1 MIAVKRGSFA
11 TMKTCVDVRVLLL
24 GMIGNVYWMLLA
36 DICKLKG
43 RDLFAFSA
51 IALYI
56 SLRIWYEICSEVNG
70 NTFASTSEWRQ
81 DFMVYDDLTFIW
93 IVRTTD
99 TVEEVLPLFER
110 LWMKLEYAWGLDL
123 AQDAFKL
130 KIYCTD
136 KDRNACQS
144 LQDVIEM
151 GPLHGTCELNFH
163 RPNFSA
169 ILKEHS
175 FAINAEKSVSS
186 TILSFCGSN
195 MLGNLLSQANVLNG
209 IDLMSRGLTKHL
221 YEIKIDS
228 YGAGVISKTKK
239 KKPVVTKSGATML
252 VNAQSNETE
261 DGWNVLWESSSL
273 RQRRLEESH
282 LMMPTMSSESSTTSP
297 ASVHS
302 FHIPPDGNDSQ
313 ESGYYIKSAWPLD
326 VPSSPDSQEVGAAI
340 RSQMRDIERR
350 KAEIDRT
357 LSSRSIDYSGRS
369 IINVDNSMH
378 AQRRNSLDLSR
389 HSMRSL
395 SSAIQNGIKTKRV
408 SIDTSFHPVVEYIED
423 PRAFMKELV
432 SSKKTIEEEESWSQY
447 FDKMKNGSLFEM
459 TFKDKYALGKRVSI
473 LFTNYSLLKSYES
486 SRDLSIILDWRWWS
500 PYSCQRSD
508 LETGEYEICR

>member
-1 MIAVKRGSFA
+1 
-11 TMKTCVDVRVLLL
+11 
-24 GMIGNVYWMLLA
+24 
-36 DICKLKG
+36 
-43 RDLFAFSA
+43 
-51 IALYI
+51 
-56 SLRIWYEICSEVNG
+56 
-70 NTFASTSEWRQ
+70 
-81 DFMVYDDLTFIW
+81 MVYDDLTFTW

-186 TILSFCGSN
+186 TIFSFCGSN

-239 KKPVVTKSGATML
+239 KKPVVTKSGATKL
-252 VNAQSNETE
+252 VIAQSNETE

-282 LMMPTMSSESSTTSP
+282 LMMPTMSSETSTTSP

-302 FHIPPDGNDSQ
+302 FHTPPDGSDSQ

-326 VPSSPDSQEVGAAI
+326 VFSSPDSSQGVGAAI

-500 PYSCQRSD
+500 PYRCQRSG